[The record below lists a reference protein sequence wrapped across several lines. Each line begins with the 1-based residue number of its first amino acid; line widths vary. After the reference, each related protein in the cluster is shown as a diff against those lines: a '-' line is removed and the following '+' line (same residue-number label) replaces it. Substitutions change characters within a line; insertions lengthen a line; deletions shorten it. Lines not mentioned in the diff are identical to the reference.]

1 MNNSTKNISSIFEVI
16 GLDDESNKKIKDAIA
31 TQVLENL
38 KKTKTDRQYCK
49 ECDCVL
55 RWDESETLCK
65 SCEDRIEKEK

>member
-1 MNNSTKNISSIFEVI
+1 MTNSTKNISNIFEVI

-38 KKTKTDRQYCK
+38 KKTKPDNQYCK

-65 SCEDRIEKEK
+65 SCEERREI